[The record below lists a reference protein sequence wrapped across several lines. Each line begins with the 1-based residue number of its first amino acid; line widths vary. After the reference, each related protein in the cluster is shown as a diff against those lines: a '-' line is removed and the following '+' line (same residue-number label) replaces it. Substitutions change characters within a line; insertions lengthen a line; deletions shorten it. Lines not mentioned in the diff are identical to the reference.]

1 MNIDY
6 VEQFLLEIKSYLPC
20 LTQLRVSY
28 DELTT
33 VKTRCNCAKV
43 KILIY
48 GKPLVFSKEFDLYFP
63 LL

>member
-33 VKTRCNCAKV
+33 VKTRRNCAKV
-43 KILIY
+43 K
-48 GKPLVFSKEFDLYFP
+48 SFDLWKAVSIFERI
-63 LL
+63 